1 MEFERSRTEADD
13 RLATGKKLTLA
24 FDVRQLFRSRVAIIL
39 SIALVAQAAVFYGGS
54 RAEVLPP
61 HTPLANF
68 PTVIGRWQMTQQGAV
83 EQEVE
88 DVLKA
93 DDLMTRTYDEPGNPL
108 SANLFVAFF
117 ESQRAGKSPHSP
129 KNCLP
134 GSGWVQLSSALVSI
148 HVPGQAQPIRVNQYV
163 VANGSDRSVVLY
175 WYQSH
180 GRVVANE
187 YRATLYVISDAMR
200 LNRTD
205 TALVRVVVPV
215 AGNDVQTSTNTAIA
229 FVQSFFSTLR
239 QYLPA

>member
-24 FDVRQLFRSRVAIIL
+24 FDVRQLFRSRVAVIL
-39 SIALVAQAAVFYGGS
+39 SLALVAQAAVFYGGS

-108 SANLFVAFF
+108 D
-117 ESQRAGKSPHSP
+117 RKS
-129 KNCLP
+129 
-134 GSGWVQLSSALVSI
+134 
-148 HVPGQAQPIRVNQYV
+148 
-163 VANGSDRSVVLY
+163 
-175 WYQSH
+175 
-180 GRVVANE
+180 
-187 YRATLYVISDAMR
+187 TR
-200 LNRTD
+200 LNSSH
-205 TALVRVVVPV
+205 VRI
-215 AGNDVQTSTNTAIA
+215 S
-229 FVQSFFSTLR
+229 
-239 QYLPA
+239 